1 MSITVS
7 NLLNDSSNYL
17 EEYKQDDITI
27 INKFNTLL
35 KEYLIQLQ
43 ESLQNINI
51 IDSKKIYII
60 IVGLSTI
67 TNVFRLVLIY
77 TKNLDIS
84 YQISK
89 KSIYYYLEFIGQICE
104 DQLEFLKLTPKDAS
118 IFVYKKTI
126 DIIKK
131 PNNNK
136 FNSNNTLEN
145 ILRSNYNI
153 ISKVIISI
161 LNNNKKITNTIFNKI
176 KYIIS
181 TYNSE
186 ILQLKKNNN
195 IDNFQNKLAVI
206 ELCTDALNI
215 DNTNH
220 INNITISFIIGVL
233 KRLIKNNINI
243 NKVQIGL
250 IEIKNKQKLNNERKL
265 INFFF
270 AICSE

>member
-89 KSIYYYLEFIGQICE
+89 KSIYYYLEFI
-104 DQLEFLKLTPKDAS
+104 A
-118 IFVYKKTI
+118 
-126 DIIKK
+126 
-131 PNNNK
+131 
-136 FNSNNTLEN
+136 
-145 ILRSNYNI
+145 
-153 ISKVIISI
+153 
-161 LNNNKKITNTIFNKI
+161 
-176 KYIIS
+176 
-181 TYNSE
+181 
-186 ILQLKKNNN
+186 
-195 IDNFQNKLAVI
+195 
-206 ELCTDALNI
+206 
-215 DNTNH
+215 
-220 INNITISFIIGVL
+220 
-233 KRLIKNNINI
+233 
-243 NKVQIGL
+243 
-250 IEIKNKQKLNNERKL
+250 
-265 INFFF
+265 
-270 AICSE
+270 